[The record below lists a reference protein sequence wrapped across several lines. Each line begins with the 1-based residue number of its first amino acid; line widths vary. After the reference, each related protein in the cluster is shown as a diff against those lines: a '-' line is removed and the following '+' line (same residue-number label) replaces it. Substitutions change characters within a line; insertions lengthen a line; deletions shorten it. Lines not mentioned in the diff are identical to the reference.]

1 MSEKSQL
8 NFWSQR
14 PEVTLQLNIGT
25 IVMGAFQK
33 IINQNSSFFYFI
45 FQEKGDKR
53 MSFFTTSLT
62 GLKTVVTAIGAGVG
76 VWGVINLLEGYG
88 NDNPGANAHVR

>member
-25 IVMGAFQK
+25 IVMGVFLK
-33 IINQNSSFFYFI
+33 IHKSEQLPFFISFFKKK
-45 FQEKGDKR
+45 E
-53 MSFFTTSLT
+53 T
-62 GLKTVVTAIGAGVG
+62 
-76 VWGVINLLEGYG
+76 NE
-88 NDNPGANAHVR
+88 

>member
-25 IVMGAFQK
+25 IVMGVFLKNHKSEQLPFLIYFSRK
-33 IINQNSSFFYFI
+33 RRQTNGIFYNI
-45 FQEKGDKR
+45 SNR
-53 MSFFTTSLT
+53 T
-62 GLKTVVTAIGAGVG
+62 
-76 VWGVINLLEGYG
+76 
-88 NDNPGANAHVR
+88 

>member
-25 IVMGAFQK
+25 IV
-33 IINQNSSFFYFI
+33 
-45 FQEKGDKR
+45 
-53 MSFFTTSLT
+53 
-62 GLKTVVTAIGAGVG
+62 VG
-76 VWGVINLLEGYG
+76 VFLKNHKSEQLPFLIHFSEKRRQKNELFY
-88 NDNPGANAHVR
+88 NISNRT

>member
-25 IVMGAFQK
+25 IVMGVFLKNHKSEQLPFSFNFKQKETNKWAFLQH
-33 IINQNSSFFYFI
+33 Q
-45 FQEKGDKR
+45 
-53 MSFFTTSLT
+53 
-62 GLKTVVTAIGAGVG
+62 
-76 VWGVINLLEGYG
+76 
-88 NDNPGANAHVR
+88 

>member
-25 IVMGAFQK
+25 IVMGVFLK
-33 IINQNSSFFYFI
+33 NHNSEKLPFYF
-45 FQEKGDKR
+45 
-53 MSFFTTSLT
+53 
-62 GLKTVVTAIGAGVG
+62 LKKETNKWAF
-76 VWGVINLLEGYG
+76 LQ
-88 NDNPGANAHVR
+88 HQ

>member
-25 IVMGAFQK
+25 IVMGVFLKNHKSEQ
-33 IINQNSSFFYFI
+33 IPFYF
-45 FQEKGDKR
+45 
-53 MSFFTTSLT
+53 
-62 GLKTVVTAIGAGVG
+62 LKKETNKWAF
-76 VWGVINLLEGYG
+76 LQ
-88 NDNPGANAHVR
+88 HQ

>member
-25 IVMGAFQK
+25 IVMGVFLKNHKSEQLPFL
-33 IINQNSSFFYFI
+33 IPFS
-45 FQEKGDKR
+45 EKVDKR

-62 GLKTVVTAIGAGVG
+62 GLKTEVTALHTGLG
-76 VWGVINLLEGYG
+76 VWADINLLETW
-88 NDNPGANAHVR
+88 VQVM